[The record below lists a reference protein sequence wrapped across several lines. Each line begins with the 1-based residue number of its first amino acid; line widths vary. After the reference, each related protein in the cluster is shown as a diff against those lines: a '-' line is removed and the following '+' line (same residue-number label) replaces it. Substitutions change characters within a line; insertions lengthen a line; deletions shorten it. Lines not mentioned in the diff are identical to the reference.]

1 MHTDFDF
8 LSLVYP
14 IDRVDNEAIKPLHRH
29 DYYELVYVRQGKVIF
44 QLDVSSIMR
53 STELYRDNF
62 MIVEP
67 GISHRFVGVE
77 QTACVKIGFVMRA
90 VKNLESSCVY
100 FEDCLKK
107 LGEKVMLSDGFLT
120 SCINQLVDSGNDLFV
135 AERKKAAFTLF
146 LLHICGKAND
156 NAYSETNKNILKN
169 GHNAKDI
176 ISNALLY
183 HYTTDITVHDVAASS
198 FLCVRQIDRI
208 CKQMYGR
215 SFSAQKNFFRIEN
228 AKKLL
233 ECTNKTITYIAMQC
247 GYNTTANFYRA
258 FKKETGISVGDYK
271 KLKLQK

>member
-120 SCINQLVDSGNDLFV
+120 SCIRR
-135 AERKKAAFTLF
+135 RKKKGCVYFVFTSHL
-146 LLHICGKAND
+146 
-156 NAYSETNKNILKN
+156 
-169 GHNAKDI
+169 
-176 ISNALLY
+176 
-183 HYTTDITVHDVAASS
+183 
-198 FLCVRQIDRI
+198 R
-208 CKQMYGR
+208 
-215 SFSAQKNFFRIEN
+215 
-228 AKKLL
+228 
-233 ECTNKTITYIAMQC
+233 
-247 GYNTTANFYRA
+247 
-258 FKKETGISVGDYK
+258 
-271 KLKLQK
+271 